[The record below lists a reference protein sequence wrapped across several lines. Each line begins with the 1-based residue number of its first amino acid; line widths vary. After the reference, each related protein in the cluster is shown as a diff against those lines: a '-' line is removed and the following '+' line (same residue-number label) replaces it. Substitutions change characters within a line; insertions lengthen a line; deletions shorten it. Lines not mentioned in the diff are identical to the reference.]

1 MVRKAIVLAAGMGTR
16 LRPLTCVVP
25 KPLLPVWGEAMLTR
39 VVAMLKDWGVE
50 EIRVNAH
57 YLAEQVEEWAKK
69 TAAEMGLE
77 IEVSVEK
84 EILGTGGVL
93 NPLRDWIGGDDFYL
107 VNGDIVVEGFEGFG
121 SAAELTRKGADGVEA
136 IGLCLMSE
144 EGPRTIEADP
154 SGYITCWKSLDAGF
168 PGTYTY
174 CGIALLKAE
183 ILKYVKAEGFSTIVE
198 AYEAAMMDGKFMR
211 GKVAEGALWTDA
223 GTIANYVEV
232 NTAGDENA
240 LADLPQLAAVGAK
253 SVEFLGA
260 RGSDRCFFKVDGKI
274 VIIYDDAKRAENAK
288 YVGHAKWLKAQG
300 IPVPEIEADLP
311 EMKTMV
317 MSWAG
322 REKKMMLEDYV
333 KVVEVLAKF
342 NGLDASGLELEKE
355 FDAELWAWERE
366 LFKEYCL
373 GARYS
378 RACPKEVEEELKNVA
393 AILEK
398 EPKALVHRDFQSS
411 NILWKNGEMTMI
423 DFQGMRK
430 GPAVYDL
437 ASLLYDP
444 YAAKLMEGEKRAL
457 VKLYGKASGREGI
470 GAVVAYAAVERL
482 VQCLG
487 AYGRLASVGQ
497 AQFGKYVLPA
507 LENLLEAADE
517 AGLDAV
523 GALAED
529 LIAAETHA
537 HEHHH
542 EHHEGCDC
550 HHHHE

>member
-1 MVRKAIVLAAGMGTR
+1 MGTR

-39 VVAMLKDWGVE
+39 VVAMLKGWGVE

-57 YLAEQVEEWAKK
+57 YLAEQVEAWAKK
-69 TAAEMGLE
+69 TAAEMGLA
-77 IEVSVEK
+77 IQVSVEK

-93 NPLRDWIGGDDFYL
+93 NPLRDWIGEDDFYL
-107 VNGDIVVEGFEGFG
+107 VNGDIVVENFKGFG
-121 SAAELTRKGADGVEA
+121 AADLPRKGADGVDT
-136 IGLCLMSE
+136 IGVCLMSE

-154 SGYITCWKSLDAGF
+154 NGYITCWKSLDAGF

-183 ILKYVKAEGFSTIVE
+183 ILKYVEASGFSTIVQ
-198 AYEAAMMDGKFMR
+198 AYERAMMDGKFVR
-211 GKVAEGALWTDA
+211 GRTAAEALWTDA

-240 LADLPQLAAVGAK
+240 LADLPQLKAVGAK
-253 SVEFLGA
+253 DVEFLGA
-260 RGSDRCFFKVDGKI
+260 RGSDRCFFKVDGNI
-274 VIIYDDAKRAENAK
+274 VIIYDDAKRKENAK

-300 IPVPEIEADLP
+300 ISVPEVLADLP
-311 EMKTMV
+311 EMKTTV

-322 REKKMMLEDYV
+322 REKKMTLEDYV
-333 KVVEVLAKF
+333 KVVEALAKF
-342 NGLDASGLELEKE
+342 NGLDATGLDLEPE
-355 FDAELWAWERE
+355 FDAELWQWERD

-373 GARYS
+373 GARY
-378 RACPKEVEEELKNVA
+378 RRVCAKDVEDELKNVV

-411 NILWKNGEMTMI
+411 NVLWKNGELAFI

-430 GPAVYDL
+430 GPAAYDV

-444 YAAKLMEGEKRAL
+444 YVVKLSEGEKRAL
-457 VKLYGKASGREGI
+457 VKLYAKASGREEI
-470 GAVVAYAAVERL
+470 GRIIPYAAVERL

-497 AQFGKYVLPA
+497 TQFGKYVLPA
-507 LENLLEAADE
+507 LENLLIAADE

-537 HEHHH
+537 HEYHH

-550 HHHHE
+550 HHQHE

>member
-1 MVRKAIVLAAGMGTR
+1 MVKKAIVLAAGMGTR

-39 VVAMLKDWGVE
+39 VVAMLKEWGVE

-57 YLAEQVEEWAKK
+57 YLAEQVEAWAKK
-69 TAAEMGLE
+69 TAAEMGLD
-77 IEVSVEK
+77 IQVSVEK

-93 NPLRDWIGGDDFYL
+93 NPLRDWIGEDDFYL
-107 VNGDIVVEGFEGFG
+107 VNGDIVVEGFDGFG
-121 SAAELTRKGADGVEA
+121 SAAELTRKGADGVET

-154 SGYITCWKSLDAGF
+154 SGYITCWKSVDAGF

-211 GKVAEGALWTDA
+211 GKTAAEALWTDA

-260 RGSDRCFFKVDGKI
+260 RGSERCFFKVDGKI
-274 VIIYDDAKRAENAK
+274 VIIYDDAKRGENAK
-288 YVGHAKWLKAQG
+288 YVGHAKWLKAQE

-311 EMKTMV
+311 EMKTTV

-342 NGLDASGLELEKE
+342 NGLDASGLDLEKE
-355 FDAELWAWERE
+355 FDAELWKWERE
-366 LFKEYCL
+366 LFKEHCL
-373 GARYS
+373 GTRYM

-411 NILWKNGEMTMI
+411 NILWKNGELTLI

-430 GPAVYDL
+430 GPAAYDL

-457 VKLYGKASGREGI
+457 VKLYGKASGREEI
-470 GAVVAYAAVERL
+470 GAVVPYAAVERL

-529 LIAAETHA
+529 LIAAETQA